1 MRVWGAGLSLMNAA
15 STTFGPALPVPA
27 TSCADGSFALNDA
40 KLAAEAATSLK
51 QHVRMYVCV
60 CIDELLAFLHVLGKR
75 PASVSWLEESSR
87 RAEPRILR

>member
-40 KLAAEAATSLK
+40 KLAAEAAASLK

-60 CIDELLAFLHVLGKR
+60 CVYRRTARI
-75 PASVSWLEESSR
+75 PACAGQAPGIGVV
-87 RAEPRILR
+87 A

>member
-27 TSCADGSFALNDA
+27 TSCVDGSFALNDA
-40 KLAAEAATSLK
+40 KLAPEAAASLK
-51 QHVRMYVCV
+51 QHVRMWRCV